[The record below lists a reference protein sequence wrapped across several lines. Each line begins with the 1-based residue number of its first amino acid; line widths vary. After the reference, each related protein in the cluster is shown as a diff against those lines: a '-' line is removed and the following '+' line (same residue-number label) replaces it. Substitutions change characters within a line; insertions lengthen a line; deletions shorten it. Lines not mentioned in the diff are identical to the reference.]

1 MKLSINLNKIALL
14 RNSRGNNNPSL
25 IHYANECIALGVDG
39 LTLHPR
45 PDHRHATSE
54 DVISISKLCKRNNIE
69 FNLEGNPFSLPDGDF
84 LGFYELCKIST
95 PSQITLVPD
104 SLDQVTS
111 DHGWQKGYC
120 DNELKDFVLNIKKLE
135 YTPTMRISLF
145 IDADISSVEYAAE
158 VGADRIEIYTGPL
171 AYEYENGN
179 SEKCNT
185 IEHNIHLCIEK
196 AKELR
201 LGVNAGHDLN
211 LYNIP
216 VLKNCGIIN
225 EVSIGHAIMVD
236 ALKFGFH
243 DTIMKY
249 IESVSKD

>member
-145 IDADISSVEYAAE
+145 IDADILL
-158 VGADRIEIYTGPL
+158 IGP
-171 AYEYENGN
+171 AQPAV
-179 SEKCNT
+179 T
-185 IEHNIHLCIEK
+185 
-196 AKELR
+196 
-201 LGVNAGHDLN
+201 D
-211 LYNIP
+211 
-216 VLKNCGIIN
+216 
-225 EVSIGHAIMVD
+225 
-236 ALKFGFH
+236 
-243 DTIMKY
+243 
-249 IESVSKD
+249 VSKSEDLTLAQSDGVEKISCSSMEHYWCR